1 VDPHF
6 WRNLSR
12 GTFTSVQRISALEA
26 VAAIADPDSLHSWEG
41 PGIPIHADSPGYSD
55 ELARAA
61 AATGAPDSVISGAV
75 RIGGIPAAVIAWE
88 FGFLGGSVGVRTASR
103 IVAAVRR
110 ATAEGLPLVALP
122 RSGGTRMQEGAPAF
136 VQMVAITGAIAEHR
150 AAGLPYLVHL
160 CGPTTGGVLATMGSV
175 GDITTAEP
183 GAMVGFLGPRAYAA
197 ITGREFPEGIQ
208 TAENL
213 LARGI
218 VDAILPW
225 PDLRD
230 RWRVLLRLWA
240 DRPRSPGAARLGAG
254 PGPAPAP
261 APRAPAPRAPAP
273 RAPAPRPSRDPVDRA
288 PAVPGAPQTPAEL
301 WRYVAASRAHDRI
314 DSGQFVTAHMSD
326 VVWLP
331 GTAAGDVANGAAVGV
346 GRLEGMP
353 VVVAATED
361 RWTGE
366 PLTVG
371 GLRTIRRGIDLA
383 GRWGLPIVT
392 IVDTLGAQLSVEGE
406 QAGIAGEIARV
417 MLDLVRTPSPT
428 AALLLGA
435 GTGGAALAMLAADRI
450 VAGSHTWVSPLA
462 PEGAA
467 AIRHVGPHDPVQI
480 AWEQRIGAHALAS
493 IGFVDTI
500 VRESEPDWVGALA
513 REIVAGL
520 EEVLAGVDPHRRV
533 ERFAAW
539 GAPA

>member
-1 VDPHF
+1 V
-6 WRNLSR
+6 
-12 GTFTSVQRISALEA
+12 SVQRISAREA
-26 VAAIADPDSLHSWEG
+26 VEAVADPDSFHSWDHLA
-41 PGIPIHADSPGYSD
+41 IPIHADSSGYSE
-55 ELARAA
+55 ELTRAA
-61 AATGAPDSVISGAV
+61 QATGATDSVISGALL
-75 RIGGIPAAVIAWE
+75 IGGVPAAVIAWE

-110 ATAEGLPLVALP
+110 ATVEGLPLVALP

-136 VQMVAITGAIAEHR
+136 IQMVAITGAVAEHR

-175 GDITTAEP
+175 GDITSAEP
-183 GAMVGFLGPRAYAA
+183 GAMVGFLGPRAYSA
-197 ITGREFPEGIQ
+197 ITGREFPAGIQ

-218 VDAILPW
+218 IDAVLSW
-225 PDLRD
+225 PELRD
-230 RWRVLLRLWA
+230 RWAVLLRLWA
-240 DRPRSPGAARLGAG
+240 DRPRPVRAAPAGYAGVGAPAAPSAG
-254 PGPAPAP
+254 GQAPGPTRGA
-261 APRAPAPRAPAP
+261 
-273 RAPAPRPSRDPVDRA
+273 VDSA
-288 PAVPGAPQTPAEL
+288 SAVVPGAPQSPAEL
-301 WRYVAASRAHDRI
+301 WRYVEASRAHDRI
-314 DSGQFVTAHMSD
+314 DGAQFVAAHMSD

-331 GTAAGDVANGAAVGV
+331 GSAAGDVAKGAAVGV

-361 RWTGE
+361 RWSGD

-383 GRWGLPIVT
+383 GRWGLPILT

-406 QAGIAGEIARV
+406 QAGIAGEISRV

-435 GTGGAALAMLAADRI
+435 GTGGAALALLAADRI

-467 AIRHVGPHDPVQI
+467 AIRHGGTHDPVLI
-480 AWEQRIGAHALAS
+480 AWEQRIGAHALS
-493 IGFVDTI
+493 SLGFVDTI
-500 VRESEPDWVGALA
+500 VRESEPDWVAALA

-520 EEVLAGVDPHRRV
+520 QEVLAGVDPRRRV
-533 ERFAAW
+533 QRFAAW

>member
-12 GTFTSVQRISALEA
+12 GTFTGVQRISAVEA
-26 VAAIADPDSLHSWEG
+26 IASIADPDSFISWDAPDNPVHG
-41 PGIPIHADSPGYSD
+41 DSPGYSE

-61 AATGAPDSVISGAV
+61 RTAGSNESVISGSV
-75 RIGGIPAAVIAWE
+75 RIGGVPTAVIAWE
-88 FGFLGGSVGVRTASR
+88 FGFLGGSVGVGTATR

-110 ATAEGLPLVALP
+110 ATSEGLPLVALP

-136 VQMVAITGAIAEHR
+136 IQMVAITGAVAEHR

-175 GDITTAEP
+175 GDITSAEP
-183 GAMVGFLGPRAYAA
+183 GAMVGFLGPRAFAA
-197 ITGREFPEGIQ
+197 ITGHEFPEGIQ

-213 LARGI
+213 RARGI
-218 VDAILPW
+218 VDAVLPW
-225 PDLRD
+225 PELRD
-230 RWRVLLRLWA
+230 RWMVLLRLWA
-240 DRPRSPGAARLGAG
+240 DRPRPSGSGPSGSGPSGTGPSGTGPSGTAGA
-254 PGPAPAP
+254 PT
-261 APRAPAPRAPAP
+261 
-273 RAPAPRPSRDPVDRA
+273 
-288 PAVPGAPQTPAEL
+288 AVLAGAPQSPAEL
-301 WRYVAASRAHDRI
+301 WGYVQASRAHDRI
-314 DSGQFVTAHMSD
+314 NAEQFVQTHMSD
-326 VVWLP
+326 LVWLP
-331 GTAAGDVANGAAVGV
+331 GTAAGDVAAGVAVGV

-406 QAGIAGEIARV
+406 QSGIAGEISRV
-417 MLDLVRTPSPT
+417 MLDLVRTASPT

-435 GTGGAALAMLAADRI
+435 GTGGAALALLATDRI
-450 VAGSHTWVSPLA
+450 VAGSHAWVAPLA

-467 AIRHVGPHDPVQI
+467 AIRHGGTHDPVQI
-480 AWEQRIGAHALAS
+480 AWEQRIGAHALAG

-500 VRESEPDWVGALA
+500 VRESEPDWVAALA

-520 EEVLAGVDPHRRV
+520 SEVLAGVDPRRRV
-533 ERFAAW
+533 ERFEAW
-539 GAPA
+539 TAST